1 MIALPLSEPA
11 LNAIVALPLPGVA
24 ISAVG
29 ADGTV
34 AAGVTL
40 LDAVEAAVCH
50 EARFACAWKL

>member
-29 ADGTV
+29 ADGVV
-34 AAGVTL
+34 AAGVTGF
-40 LDAVEAAVCH
+40 DAVEAAVCH
-50 EARFACAWKL
+50 ESRFACA